1 MALRTAP
8 VVGSTLS
15 LLRLGALA
23 GPFYVTVAL
32 AQALTREGFDL
43 SRHPWSFLANGE
55 LGWIQTANFV
65 ITALATIAF
74 AIGLRRTL
82 TPAPSSTSTP
92 GPSAAPASAPGSSSA
107 STSAFAP
114 GSASAPASALTSAS
128 VPAPTPAPAPAMP
141 ASGRGSDGRP
151 SGRGSRWAPRLIAAF
166 GASMLGAAIFPADPA
181 MGFPTGT
188 PEGPGTITLS
198 GTLHMAV
205 GGVGFLC
212 LVAACYVLASRFS
225 RSGER
230 GWAIYTRI
238 TGTLFLGAFLGIATG
253 GAIAWANL
261 IFVTAI
267 IAVWCWMSLLSIKF
281 SRNA

>member
-1 MALRTAP
+1 PTPGHGTPTPGHRIPTPASTHGSFRATRQTGRT
-8 VVGSTLS
+8 LQ

-32 AQALTREGFDL
+32 SQALTREGFDL
-43 SRHPWSFLANGE
+43 SRHPWSFLANGD
-55 LGWIQTANFV
+55 LGWIQTTNF
-65 ITALATIAF
+65 ILTALATIAF

-82 TPAPSSTSTP
+82 TPLPIP
-92 GPSAAPASAPGSSSA
+92 
-107 STSAFAP
+107 TSA
-114 GSASAPASALTSAS
+114 
-128 VPAPTPAPAPAMP
+128 PAPTPTPVPSTP
-141 ASGRGSDGRP
+141 ASGRGRDSSRGSGHAANSHSP
-151 SGRGSRWAPRLIAAF
+151 SRGSRWAPRLIAAF
-166 GASMLGAAIFPADPA
+166 GASMLGAAAFPADPA

-188 PEGPGTITLS
+188 PEGPGAITLA
-198 GTLHMAV
+198 GTMHMAV

-212 LVAACYVLASRFS
+212 LVAACYVLASRFT

-261 IFVTAI
+261 IFVAAI
-267 IAVWCWMSLLSIKF
+267 IAVWCWMSLLSIKL

>member
-1 MALRTAP
+1 
-8 VVGSTLS
+8 
-15 LLRLGALA
+15 
-23 GPFYVTVAL
+23 
-32 AQALTREGFDL
+32 
-43 SRHPWSFLANGE
+43 
-55 LGWIQTANFV
+55 
-65 ITALATIAF
+65 
-74 AIGLRRTL
+74 
-82 TPAPSSTSTP
+82 
-92 GPSAAPASAPGSSSA
+92 
-107 STSAFAP
+107 
-114 GSASAPASALTSAS
+114 
-128 VPAPTPAPAPAMP
+128 MP
-141 ASGRGSDGRP
+141 ASSRGPADRAH
-151 SGRGSRWAPRLIAAF
+151 GRGSRWAPRLIAAF
-166 GASMLGAAIFPADPA
+166 GASMLGAAVFPADPA

-188 PEGPGTITLS
+188 PEGPGAITLS

-261 IFVTAI
+261 IFVSAI